1 MGKINKD
8 VDLKDEIQLTLRE
21 CEIKDIDQL
30 EGLLETI
37 GKETNFTLQ
46 RPGIKL
52 NKELAQK
59 AWERSLNSKD
69 EIYLGAFVKDK
80 LIGQI
85 HMRVLEPV
93 HPWIS
98 HVARFGMFIIKDYW
112 GKGIGKNLVLEMIEF
127 AKSIG
132 VKRIEATVRSKN
144 KRAIELYERL
154 GFEVEGVRNKAAYID
169 GEFQDEYYIAY
180 LID

>member
-1 MGKINKD
+1 MAKVNKHKK
-8 VDLKDEIQLTLRE
+8 LSDEIELTLRE
-21 CEIKDIDQL
+21 CEIKDLDQL

-59 AWERSLNSKD
+59 AWERSLNSKN

-85 HMRVLEPV
+85 HMRVLEPD
-93 HPWIS
+93 HPWVS
-98 HVARFGMFIIKDYW
+98 HIARFGMFIIKDYW

-127 AKSIG
+127 AKSID

-154 GFEVEGVRNKAAYID
+154 GFEVEGVRNRAAKVDDI
-169 GEFQDEYYIAY
+169 FQDEYYIAY
-180 LID
+180 LVN